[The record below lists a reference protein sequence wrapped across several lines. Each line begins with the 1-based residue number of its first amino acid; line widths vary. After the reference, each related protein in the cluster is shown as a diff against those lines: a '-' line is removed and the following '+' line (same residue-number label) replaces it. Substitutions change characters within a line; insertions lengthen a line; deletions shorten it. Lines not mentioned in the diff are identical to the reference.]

1 MTPVAFIKTAR
12 LPLRAP
18 HPSDLAPF
26 VATMTP
32 DRLTYIQGDALD
44 RPAAARLL
52 AQYAGTWVLRGT
64 GPMIWERDGAP
75 IGHGGIFWPLHEDA
89 PELGWVIWRSADEGK
104 GYATEAM
111 RAIIEDAAARL
122 DLTGLWAGIHPDN
135 ARSHQLATRL
145 GLHRSTDRDEDG
157 FHVYRSAQ

>member
-1 MTPVAFIKTAR
+1 MTLYPVISTERLTLR
-12 LPLRAP
+12 LPCM
-18 HPSDLAPF
+18 SDFEPF
-26 VATMTP
+26 LATMTP
-32 DRLTYIQGDALD
+32 DRLTYIQGEALD

-64 GPMIWERDGAP
+64 GPMIWEQDGAP

-89 PELGWVIWRSADEGK
+89 PELGWVIWRSSDEGK

-111 RAIIEDAAARL
+111 QAIIEDAAARL

-135 ARSHQLATRL
+135 ARSHRLATRL
-145 GLHRSTDRDEDG
+145 GLHRSTDLDEDG
-157 FHVYRSAQ
+157 FHIYRSAP